1 MLSSSEIA
9 ALRTEATKTFD
20 QTLDVYRGSVAATDA
35 YGGRGKGTP
44 TLTHSGI
51 ACEVYPGVA
60 HVVDVADFSAL
71 VSTQAYT
78 VTLPVGTDI
87 QKDDILEITSQGN
100 LRLAVR
106 VILEPESLELQM
118 RVLADKESRNEMA

>member
-1 MLSSSEIA
+1 MLNSSELTA
-9 ALRTEATKTFD
+9 QRAEVVKLFD
-20 QTLDVYRGSVAATDA
+20 QTLDVYRGSAAATDA

-44 TLTHSGI
+44 ARVHQGI

-71 VSTQAYT
+71 ASTQAYT
-78 VTLPVGTDI
+78 ITLPVGTDI

-118 RVLADKESRNEMA
+118 RVLADKESLNEMA